1 MLVRGK
7 PLTGRGPAPELW
19 AQGEPEGLAEWLMD
33 HAPAMVAYVNAD
45 LHYVRVN
52 ARYRELF
59 GRPVEELEGRPVAEV
74 MGRQYEKVRHELQA
88 ALKGEKRNFEL
99 PMILRGEE
107 RILAATYIPDFDED
121 GRVRGLMVYA
131 FDVTERW
138 HTQRALERSEERL
151 RLALSAT
158 NGVGVWNWDLEGD
171 VVVADKGFARLF
183 ELPEDVAAKG
193 IPREMFAAQ
202 VHPGDVDVVR
212 ASLERALSGEQEFST
227 EYRVMQSN
235 GSVRWVMAVGQC
247 VRDEAG
253 NPLRLHGL
261 TLDITERKAREEA
274 LRESEAQ
281 FQSIYQTSLEYVGLL
296 DAEGVLLDANRASL
310 EFTEM
315 RREDVAGKNF
325 WECPWFIYTPG
336 APEMVRGAVGLA
348 AQGQGMKTELALQR
362 PNGETVTF
370 AFSLTPVF
378 GADGKV
384 QFIVPEARD
393 ISDLKRAQTALVQS
407 EKLAAVGRLASSIA
421 HEINNPL
428 EAVTN
433 LLYLARSAAVAPLTK
448 EYLEQADGELRRISA
463 IASQTLRFHRQASSP
478 QAIQARE
485 LFASVLGIFDRRMKN
500 LGVTVEASYC
510 ATCPVVCFDG
520 DVRQVLNNLVG
531 NALDSMTEGGRLLVR
546 SHDSTEWKTKR
557 KGMVLTVADTGCGM
571 SRETTARIYEPFFT
585 TKGDSGTGL
594 GLWVS
599 AEVVRRHK
607 GSLQVRSREG
617 AGTVFRLFLPYESQL
632 KERQSPRMS
641 RPK

>member
-1 MLVRGK
+1 
-7 PLTGRGPAPELW
+7 
-19 AQGEPEGLAEWLMD
+19 MD
-33 HAPAMVAYVNAD
+33 HAPAMVAYVDAD

-74 MGRQYEKVRHELQA
+74 MGRQYERVRHELQA
-88 ALKGEKRNFEL
+88 ALRGEKRNFEL
-99 PMILRGEE
+99 PMTLRGEE
-107 RILAATYIPDFDED
+107 RILAATYIPDFDGD

-138 HTQRALERSEERL
+138 RTQRALEQSEERL

-158 NGVGVWNWDLEGD
+158 NGVGVWNWELEGD
-171 VVVADKGFARLF
+171 VVVADAGFARLF
-183 ELPEDVAAKG
+183 ELPEELAAKG
-193 IPREMFAAQ
+193 IPREVFAAQ

-227 EYRVMQSN
+227 EYRVTQSD
-235 GSVRWVMAVGQC
+235 GSVRWVMAVGRC
-247 VRDEAG
+247 VRSEAG
-253 NPLRLHGL
+253 DPLRLHGL
-261 TLDITERKAREEA
+261 TLDITERKAKEEA
-274 LRESEAQ
+274 LRESQAQ
-281 FQSIYQTSLEYVGLL
+281 FHSIYQTSLEYVGLL
-296 DAEGVLLDANRASL
+296 DSEGVLLDANRASL

-315 RREDVAGKNF
+315 RREDVVGKKF
-325 WECPWFIYTPG
+325 WKCPWFIYTPG
-336 APEMVRGAVGLA
+336 APEMVRGAVRLA
-348 AQGQGMKTELALQR
+348 AQGQGMKTELPLLK

-378 GADGKV
+378 GENGKV
-384 QFIVPEARD
+384 EFIVPEGSD
-393 ISDLKRAQTALVQS
+393 ISDLKMAQMALLQS

-433 LLYLARSAAVAPLTK
+433 LLYLARSAAVAPLAK
-448 EYLEQADGELRRISA
+448 EYLDQADGELRRISA

-478 QAIQARE
+478 QAIHASD
-485 LFASVLGIFDRRMKN
+485 LFASVLGIFDRRMRN
-500 LGVTVEASYC
+500 LGVAVEASYC
-510 ATCPVVCFDG
+510 ATKPVVCFDG
-520 DVRQVLNNLVG
+520 DVRQVLNNLVS

-546 SHDSTEWKTKR
+546 SHDSTDWKTKR

-607 GSLQVRSREG
+607 ASLQVRSREG
-617 AGTVFRLFLPYESQL
+617 AGTVFRLFLPYESQVE
-632 KERQSPRMS
+632 ERQSPRMS